1 VRRGRRAVA
10 RPRPRDRPS
19 LALIDAALKFATR
32 TRVVWTLF
40 LDEVGELPAEV
51 QAKLLR
57 AIDTHRIRP
66 VGATAEA
73 PVDARVVAA
82 TNRDLV
88 DEVRRGGFRA
98 DLYAR
103 LAELVVTIDR

>member
-1 VRRGRRAVA
+1 
-10 RPRPRDRPS
+10 
-19 LALIDAALKFATR
+19 
-32 TRVVWTLF
+32 
-40 LDEVGELPAEV
+40 
-51 QAKLLR
+51 
-57 AIDTHRIRP
+57 
-66 VGATAEA
+66 
-73 PVDARVVAA
+73 VAA